1 MVNILFDWQRHEFKF
16 KGSMVAM
23 ELRQLSSQAALL
35 MIGIEID
42 KPDKSRMVL
51 ISEIFNEHVRNIEN
65 LTINDNPAIPE
76 DLALI
81 AETMQLG
88 AAVSNKLIEI
98 SNLSEADEK
107 NSDRQSNLAKADA
120 PLTS

>member
-1 MVNILFDWQRHEFKF
+1 MVNILFDWQRHEFRF
-16 KGSMVAM
+16 KGSVVAM
-23 ELRQLSSQAALL
+23 ELRQLSSEAALL
-35 MIGIEID
+35 MIGVDID
-42 KPDKSRMVL
+42 KPDKSRMVV
-51 ISEIFNEHVRNIEN
+51 IAGIFNEHVRNIEN
-65 LTINDNPAIPE
+65 LTINDAPATPD

-81 AETMQLG
+81 AETMPLG

-107 NSDRQSNLAKADA
+107 NSYRQSDLAKADA

>member
-1 MVNILFDWQRHEFKF
+1 MINILFDWQRHEFEF
-16 KGSMVAM
+16 KGETVSM
-23 ELRQLSSQAALL
+23 ELRQMSSQAALA
-35 MIGIEID
+35 MIGIDID
-42 KPDKSRMVL
+42 KPDKSRMVV

-65 LTINDNPAIPE
+65 LMVNDKPATPE

-88 AAVSNKLIEI
+88 AAVSNRLIEI